1 MMMWL
6 VTFGLGLLYYSS
18 CVLFDR
24 KKDNNVSII
33 NSILKSNLKIKNGD
47 KEIYPY
53 VRVVKDNSY
62 IVELPKGFDFS
73 QLQKLQ
79 GKIENAIRHNVA
91 ISNDD
96 FVYAIELLERAV
108 ETPQLVPFQ
117 LANTKKEKGV
127 RLAVGVC
134 GDEVVYIDFESVPHL
149 LIGGATGWGKSI
161 FTKALILQI
170 LHNYPDSELELFD
183 FKAGIELGDFKDV
196 RQTKTFII
204 KPYRAQQEIERIYD
218 EIEQRFD
225 VVTNSKCRDI
235 FEYNSKSNNKMQY
248 KFVIIEEFTILLDI
262 QEEVSVILTKALAI
276 ARAVGVY
283 FIFTSQRFSADII
296 DSKIKANID
305 NRVCFHVA
313 DAMNSKIILDSPG
326 AEKLQHKG
334 RAILSQSGQQCEF
347 QSFFAKKADVE
358 MVIKSHLDINKIDKE
373 ETVWA

>member
-1 MMMWL
+1 MWL
-6 VTFGLGLLYYSS
+6 ATFGLGLLYYSS
-18 CVLFDR
+18 CVLFSK

-33 NSILKSNLKIKNGD
+33 NSILNSNLKIKNGD

-53 VRVVKDNSY
+53 IISVKDNSY
-62 IVELPKGFDFS
+62 TVELPNGFDFL

-79 GKIENAIRHNVA
+79 GKIENAIKSNVS
-91 ISNDD
+91 INNDD
-96 FVYAIELLERAV
+96 FIYTIEVLSGV

-117 LANTKKEKGV
+117 LVSTKDKKGV

-134 GDEVVYIDFESVPHL
+134 GDETVYIDFESVPHL
-149 LIGGATGWGKSI
+149 LVGGATGWGKSI

-170 LHNYPDSELELFD
+170 LHNYPDCQLELFD
-183 FKAGIELGDFKDV
+183 FKAGIELGDFKDLK
-196 RQTKTFII
+196 QTKTFII
-204 KPYRAQQEIERIYD
+204 KPYRAEEEIERIYD

-225 VVTNSKCRDI
+225 IVTNSKCRDI

-283 FIFTSQRFSADII
+283 FIFTSQRFSSDII

-313 DAMNSKIILDSPG
+313 DAMNSKIILDATG

-347 QSFFAKKADVE
+347 QSFFANKNDVE
-358 MVIKSHLDINKIDKE
+358 VVVKEHIDLNKISSKE
-373 ETVWA
+373 ETIWA